1 MKTAI
6 IYSTMT
12 GHSRKIAQA
21 MEKEL
26 NIPAYDLSSNPILEG
41 IDQLFIVSGIYGG
54 APKPELLAYAGS
66 LTPQQ
71 VRSVSLITS
80 SVGLVKQSALRNVL
94 SANGIAVRAEE
105 HTCKGSFLVAAM
117 FRPNQTDL
125 AEAVR
130 FGKTCM
136 VD

>member
-26 NIPAYDLSSNPILEG
+26 RIPAYDISSNPELED
-41 IDQLFIVSGIYGG
+41 IDLLFIVSGIYGG
-54 APKPELLAYAGS
+54 APKPEMLTYAEL

-71 VRSVSLITS
+71 VRTVALITS
-80 SVGLVKQSALRNVL
+80 SFSLDKQNALRNVL
-94 SANGIAVRAEE
+94 SANGIAVKAEE
-105 HTCKGSFLVAAM
+105 HTCKGAFLVAAM

-125 AEAVR
+125 AETVR
-130 FGKTCM
+130 FAKQLC
-136 VD
+136 V